1 MKLDPA
7 ELRRRN
13 MIRPEQMPYT
23 NPMAQVYDCG
33 QFEKILNQ
41 GLEHADWNGFA
52 ARREASKHRGK
63 LRGRGIA
70 TFLEWTSGAVFE
82 ERVTVTVKADGVI
95 EICTAVQQMGQGIAT
110 SLAQLAVD
118 VFQVPLD
125 RIRVT
130 MGDTDRNNGFGSAG
144 SRSAFIGGS
153 ALHVASN
160 KTIDEAR
167 AMAASALEAPATDIE
182 YRAGRFSVAG
192 TDHGIGLFELA
203 GQQKDARIFVDSTSG
218 VGGPSWPN
226 ACHVCEV
233 EIDPDTGA
241 VEIVAYASVN
251 DIGRVISPQIV
262 QGQVD
267 GGAAQG
273 IGQALY
279 EHMSYDPASGQALSA
294 SLMDYAL
301 PRVDGFRAFKT
312 RFDTSVPCT
321 TNPLGVKGVGELG
334 TIGATPAVVNAVIDA
349 LDHAG
354 QGRNAERVQMPL
366 TAERVWRALH
376 GDYDPPPLPA

>member
-1 MKLDPA
+1 
-7 ELRRRN
+7 
-13 MIRPEQMPYT
+13 
-23 NPMAQVYDCG
+23 
-33 QFEKILNQ
+33 
-41 GLEHADWNGFA
+41 
-52 ARREASKHRGK
+52 
-63 LRGRGIA
+63 
-70 TFLEWTSGAVFE
+70 VFE
-82 ERVTVTVKADGVI
+82 ERVMVTVTPDGMI
-95 EICTAVQQMGQGIAT
+95 ELCTAVQAMGQGIAT

-118 VFQVPLD
+118 VFQVPID

-153 ALHVASN
+153 ALHVASK

-167 AMAASALEAPATDIE
+167 EMAAGALEAPAADIE
-182 YRAGRFSVAG
+182 YKAGRFSVAG
-192 TDHGIGLFELA
+192 TDLGIDLFDLA
-203 GQQKDARIFVDSTSG
+203 GRQPGKRIAVDSTSA

-241 VEIVAYASVN
+241 VEIVAYSSVN

-267 GGAAQG
+267 GGAVQG
-273 IGQALY
+273 IGQALV
-279 EHMSYDPASGQALSA
+279 ERMAYDPETGQALSA
-294 SLMDYAL
+294 SFMDYAM

-312 RFDTSVPCT
+312 SFDTSVPCT

-354 QGRNAERVQMPL
+354 QGRKAERVQMPL

-376 GDYDPPPLPA
+376 GDYDPAPLPS